1 MNGSALI
8 IGCISGEGNKPFIV
22 MKIGIAFG
30 GMKLAQ
36 KVMKRSA
43 ARLA

>member
-1 MNGSALI
+1 MNVSALI

-36 KVMKRSA
+36 KVMKKSVA
-43 ARLA
+43 GFA